1 MFSIQ
6 SCEVDPS
13 ELIYTCKWTYSNLEG
28 SVSGTHRLTTSAE
41 GDAIVPLA
49 NVTEEILV
57 GWLVDQLPNTA
68 EQFDAQIAAEKAAR
82 EEKESLTVISFEK

>member
-6 SCEVDPS
+6 SCTVDPS

-28 SVSGTHRLTTSAE
+28 SVSGTHKLTPPVE
-41 GDAIVPLA
+41 GDVVVPLA
-49 NVTEEILV
+49 DVTEEMLI
-57 GWLVDQLPNTA
+57 GWLTDQLTNTA

-82 EEKESLTVISFEK
+82 EEKEALTVLSFE